1 MQSSHGK
8 MWDFFNA
15 LCTTRAEKYF
25 YLMHIQNL
33 RNRVFFRNNGKQDSL
48 CPKRDPRRDPKRD
61 TKRDPKRNKES
72 KEGQADLEGN

>member
-1 MQSSHGK
+1 
-8 MWDFFNA
+8 
-15 LCTTRAEKYF
+15 
-25 YLMHIQNL
+25 MHIQNL